1 MPVTQ
6 AAAKQAEAD
15 ADAGKDTIFDKIAR
29 KEIPCTLIYE
39 DDQVPPPETTLTRV
53 SVAAADVLH
62 SWSIYP
68 IGLKIDT
75 CPDRSNQ
82 VPLLW

>member
-1 MPVTQ
+1 MPEIQ

-39 DDQVPPPETTLTRV
+39 DDQV
-53 SVAAADVLH
+53 
-62 SWSIYP
+62 
-68 IGLKIDT
+68 
-75 CPDRSNQ
+75 
-82 VPLLW
+82 LLARNNPYSSFSGSCRCSS